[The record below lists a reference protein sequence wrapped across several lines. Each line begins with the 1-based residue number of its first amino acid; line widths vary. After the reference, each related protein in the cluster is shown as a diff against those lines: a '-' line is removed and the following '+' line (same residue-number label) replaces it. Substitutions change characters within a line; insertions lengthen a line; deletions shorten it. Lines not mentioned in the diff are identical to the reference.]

1 MSDNIMGH
9 IYTELHEI
17 PIPSEAYIN
26 KKEARVFLIND
37 DGTGKQ
43 KRTVIG
49 KATSDTMMHPNNTFR
64 YLYPE
69 LWKEY
74 YETKEIKEHVLHAGM
89 YAACLGISEHTG
101 LHGILH
107 DVYGPL

>member
-9 IYTELHEI
+9 VYTELHEI

-43 KRTVIG
+43 KRT
-49 KATSDTMMHPNNTFR
+49 AFS
-64 YLYPE
+64 
-69 LWKEY
+69 
-74 YETKEIKEHVLHAGM
+74 
-89 YAACLGISEHTG
+89 AACSKSG
-101 LHGILH
+101 
-107 DVYGPL
+107 